1 MHCKYLALS
10 LSLSLSIALSTSLQY
25 ILSLSLIMVFWT
37 FIGYMYGLF
46 HKKKTCI
53 ILSIY

>member
-10 LSLSLSIALSTSLQY
+10 LSLTLHRSLHQFAIHTIAVAY
-25 ILSLSLIMVFWT
+25 YGILDIYRLHVW
-37 FIGYMYGLF
+37 FIPQ
-46 HKKKTCI
+46 KKTCI